1 MPQTVKHM
9 VHRSMTK
16 LVQIV
21 EKIVWG
27 NLEWHVMVNHR
38 TKFRFRTKIEA
49 EEFVL
54 IYYKIES

>member
-49 EEFVL
+49 
-54 IYYKIES
+54 KIES